1 MDTGLKML
9 AKRKL
14 ELRPSRVKAI
24 KEIEDLF
31 KCYWREA
38 K

>member
-1 MDTGLKML
+1 ML

-14 ELRPSRVKAI
+14 ELFPSRVQAVR
-24 KEIEDLF
+24 EINDLF